1 MKILLV
7 EDHESLRKMVEEH
20 LTQAGFVVDAISDGE
35 DALEAVKRVDY
46 DGMILDLGLPSLDG
60 MKVIERVRMDRS
72 RSLPIVVM
80 TARDDVGDRIRGLN
94 SGADDYVVKPFD
106 MLELEARLRAVLRR
120 PGARS
125 EEIINIENLVV
136 DIGKKDVRAGGNLV
150 DLARRELALLE
161 ELIKSYPGVVAKDR
175 LEDKLY
181 TFDEVVTSNAIE
193 AAVSRLRKKLEAAG
207 ASVQVSTVRGI
218 GYRLLPDGAD
228 EVE

>member
-207 ASVQVSTVRGI
+207 ASVRVSTVRGI